1 MTKEEAIYRLKNA
14 AWLGSDEDR
23 EATEQAVEMAVE
35 ALANKQ
41 EWTPVSDGLPNI
53 KQHHTSNTCIVYCKN
68 GAYGFTVLVE
78 NIFGQ
83 VGWDCEREDDYY
95 EPLGEVLA
103 WMPLPEPYKGSEERE
118 VEK

>member
-53 KQHHTSNTCIVYCKN
+53 K
-68 GAYGFTVLVE
+68 
-78 NIFGQ
+78 
-83 VGWDCEREDDYY
+83 
-95 EPLGEVLA
+95 
-103 WMPLPEPYKGSEERE
+103 
-118 VEK
+118 